1 MQGPVPAARRIRR
14 RRGAVASREVGTSRR
29 QRNPETIMGK
39 IADMWNKVTGEV
51 PAPPMPPKPERADGP
66 ARRSMIYS
74 SGAFMLGAT
83 NDDQRRRLESYGL
96 SHVGKVREGNED
108 HFVIASL
115 QRSLEIRQTN
125 LEDRAVLEPLCGPKA
140 YLYAVADGVGG
151 QDGGRLASGITI
163 RTIVEY
169 MFETVGS
176 YHAVQPGQEHA
187 FKDPLRSAVQRAH
200 DKLLS
205 TFGLPKGGP
214 ATTLTIALVVW
225 PEAFVVH
232 VGDSRAYHLRDGA
245 LKKLTRDQTMGAY
258 LIDEYAMTEQQAEQQ
273 GYNNVLSSAVGA
285 QEMMPAVSE
294 LTLAQGDSLVLCT
307 DGLTKHV
314 SEDRIAAVMAEAENA
329 EAGCRKLVDL
339 ALEGGGRDNVTVVVA
354 NALKA

>member
-1 MQGPVPAARRIRR
+1 
-14 RRGAVASREVGTSRR
+14 
-29 QRNPETIMGK
+29 MGK

-51 PAPPMPPKPERADGP
+51 PAPPPPTKAPRADGP
-66 ARRSMIYS
+66 ASRPMIYT
-74 SGAFMLGAT
+74 SGAFNLGST
-83 NDDQRRRLESYGL
+83 SDDQRRRLESFGI

-125 LEDRAVLEPLCGPKA
+125 LEDRAVLDPLCGPKA

-163 RTIVEY
+163 KTIVEY

-176 YHAVQPGQEHA
+176 YHAVAPGQEHA

-200 DKLLS
+200 DKLLA
-205 TFGLPKGGP
+205 TFGLPQGGP

-232 VGDSRAYHLRDGA
+232 VGDSRAYHLRGDK
-245 LKKLTRDQTMGAY
+245 LQRLTRDQTMGAY
-258 LIDEYAMTEQQAEQQ
+258 LIDEYAMTEQQ
-273 GYNNVLSSAVGA
+273 GFNNVLSSAVGA
-285 QEMMPAVSE
+285 QEMRPAVSE
-294 LTLAQGDSLVLCT
+294 LTLEPGDSIVLCT

-314 SEDRIAAVMAEAENA
+314 SEDRLAGVISKAENA
-329 EAGCRKLVDL
+329 ETGCRKLVDL
-339 ALEGGGRDNVTVVVA
+339 ALEGGGKDNVTVVVA
-354 NALKA
+354 SALRG